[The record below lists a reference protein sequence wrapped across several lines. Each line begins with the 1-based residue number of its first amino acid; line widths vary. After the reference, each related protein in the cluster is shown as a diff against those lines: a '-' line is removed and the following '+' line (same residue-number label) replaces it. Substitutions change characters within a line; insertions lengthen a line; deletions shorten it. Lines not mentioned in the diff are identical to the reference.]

1 MDQEKEKRKAY
12 RVETKEKPSY
22 EASLILP
29 GGKLLAGDIANISFE
44 GAAVNFPD
52 NPCPP
57 LAQGDPIRLA
67 FRLASTGDRNWII
80 HGTLKDSHVEKG
92 MRLLRIKLRLGDTF
106 LQQLQPDDWA
116 IFNRRQTFRVRPNP
130 RSTLTVNL
138 EWEGEST
145 EGQVLDISLGGMGVQ
160 LESQVAKMISES
172 QSMTLS
178 LFLPGFDVPLTIS
191 GSACYLKKERDC
203 HRLGIT
209 FSSNRDESFFQK
221 EKAISKFLL
230 ARQREM
236 IGKIEGS

>member
-1 MDQEKEKRKAY
+1 MDPEKERRKAY

-44 GAAVNFPD
+44 GAAVNFPHKQ
-52 NPCPP
+52 CPP
-57 LAQGDPIRLA
+57 LEQGNPIRLA
-67 FRLASTGDRNWII
+67 FRLAHTGDRNWII
-80 HGTLKDSHVEKG
+80 HGTVRDSHVNQG
-92 MRLLRIKLRLGDTF
+92 MRLLRIRLSLGDTF
-106 LQQLQPDDWA
+106 LQHLQPDDWA

-130 RSTLTVNL
+130 HSPLTVNL
-138 EWEGEST
+138 DWEGEST
-145 EGQVLDISLGGMGVQ
+145 EGQVLDISLGGMGIQ
-160 LESQVAKMISES
+160 LELQVGKMISES

-191 GSACYLKKERDC
+191 GSVCYLRKERDS

-209 FSSNRDESFFQK
+209 FSSNRDEWFIQK

-230 ARQREM
+230 MRQREM

>member
-1 MDQEKEKRKAY
+1 MDLDKEKRKVY
-12 RVETKEKPSY
+12 HVETKEKPSY

-44 GAAVNFPD
+44 GAAVIFPA
-52 NPCPP
+52 NQCP
-57 LAQGDPIRLA
+57 LLDQGDPIRLA
-67 FRLASTGDRNWII
+67 FRLGHTGGRNWII
-80 HGTLKDSHVEKG
+80 HGTVRESHVELG

-130 RSTLTVNL
+130 RSPLTVNL
-138 EWEGEST
+138 EWEGET
-145 EGQVLDISLGGMGVQ
+145 AEGSVIDISLGGMGVH

-178 LFLPGFDVPLTIS
+178 LFIPGFDVPLTNS
-191 GSACYLKKERDC
+191 GSVCYLKKERDS

-221 EKAISKFLL
+221 EKVISKFLL
-230 ARQREM
+230 MRQREM